1 MPLRGGC
8 PLPLTTRK
16 RTVIAWRRWE
26 SETRYYAVSI
36 ERDLLGDL
44 VLVRYNGGKRSRLG
58 AMRTTFLASI
68 EDGQR
73 EIERIAKR
81 RRQRR
86 YVDVTGPA

>member
-1 MPLRGGC
+1 MLLRTQT
-8 PLPLTTRK
+8 LSVKTRK
-16 RTVIAWRRWE
+16 RKVIAWRCWE

-36 ERDLLGDL
+36 DRDLLGDL
-44 VLVRYNGGKRSRLG
+44 VLVRYNGGKRSRFG
-58 AMRTTFLASI
+58 AMRTTFLPSI

-86 YVDVTGPA
+86 YVEVTERV